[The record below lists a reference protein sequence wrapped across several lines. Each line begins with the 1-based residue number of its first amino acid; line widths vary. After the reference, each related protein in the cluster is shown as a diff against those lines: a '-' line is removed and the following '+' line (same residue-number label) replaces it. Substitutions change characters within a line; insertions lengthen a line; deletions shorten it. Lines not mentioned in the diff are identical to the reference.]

1 MSSAQLLFD
10 AAGRRRSP
18 AAMPGHN
25 AGRAP
30 RNKGMVYPADPP
42 TVDEIVAVMRQTPT
56 ERHGLRLRALIVV
69 LWRGGLRIQE
79 ALSLIESDLDARRG
93 SILVR
98 RGKGNKR
105 REVGMDRWAWEQL
118 HPWLE
123 LRATLPVGSLFCVLR
138 GPTRGR
144 PCSAAGIRVQ
154 LHTAAHAGGVR
165 RRVAPHQLRHAHA
178 VEMSREGVP
187 LLVIQ
192 RQLGHAD
199 LGVTSL
205 GRGGARCR
213 RCRRSVSPTRP
224 PNRTCPFLSIRLST
238 GHAVAES

>member
-25 AGRAP
+25 AGNAP

-56 ERHGLRLRALIVV
+56 DRHGLRLRALIVV

-105 REVGMDRWAWEQL
+105 REVGMDAWAWSDL
-118 HPWLE
+118 
-123 LRATLPVGSLFCVLR
+123 LR
-138 GPTRGR
+138 GLPAGSSCLLAR
-144 PCSAAGIRVQ
+144 CSA
-154 LHTAAHAGGVR
+154 
-165 RRVAPHQLRHAHA
+165 
-178 VEMSREGVP
+178 
-187 LLVIQ
+187 
-192 RQLGHAD
+192 
-199 LGVTSL
+199 
-205 GRGGARCR
+205 
-213 RCRRSVSPTRP
+213 
-224 PNRTCPFLSIRLST
+224 
-238 GHAVAES
+238 